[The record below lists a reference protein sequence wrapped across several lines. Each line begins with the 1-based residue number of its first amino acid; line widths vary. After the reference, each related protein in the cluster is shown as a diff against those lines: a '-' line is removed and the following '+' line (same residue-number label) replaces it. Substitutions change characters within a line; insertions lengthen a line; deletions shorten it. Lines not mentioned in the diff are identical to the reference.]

1 MTGKSPQAS
10 RLWRPAFRLWPWLG
24 VWLLVSAVVWNGVF
38 DILVTRGVKEYL
50 YRQADHELGRGP
62 RVTMHEIMDQTVR
75 DAAVTAS
82 LWALLVGGAGAVT
95 VLRLSRPRSPAG
107 H

>member
-1 MTGKSPQAS
+1 MT
-10 RLWRPAFRLWPWLG
+10 RPGAAFGAFVLWPWL
-24 VWLLVSAVVWNGVF
+24 VFWLLVSAAVWNGVF

-62 RVTMHEIMDQTVR
+62 RVTMHEIMDQTVG

-82 LWALLVGGAGAVT
+82 LWALFVGGAGVLT
-95 VLRLSRPRSPAG
+95 VVRLSRRFPDSPISR
-107 H
+107 